1 MFSNLHTVHE
11 APRQNVT
18 YRWFPPRYC
27 WTIAIFQYTLSTS
40 GDGGNFVSSLITG
53 YEMEPFMTN
62 PMGESQSMAEFWG
75 KRWNKLIQTLL
86 KRGIFKPL
94 RSILPK
100 YVAMAGCFVVSGF
113 FHEWLMLII
122 FAPLPEDIENENCGQ
137 NQCYKLVW
145 GSALLFFVWMGVL
158 VAWEF
163 MFLPRSYFKKST
175 LFYKACMGCVAMVGC
190 PFFMAP
196 YVHTTFFKDGFL
208 GYFMV
213 QPIQQ

>member
-1 MFSNLHTVHE
+1 
-11 APRQNVT
+11 
-18 YRWFPPRYC
+18 
-27 WTIAIFQYTLSTS
+27 
-40 GDGGNFVSSLITG
+40 
-53 YEMEPFMTN
+53 MEPFMTN

-122 FAPLPEDIENENCGQ
+122 FAPLPEDIENEHCGQ